1 MALPKFFGSFSA
13 ALRSAAIAIKHGAT
27 PFGRVRYGMQALA
40 IRAKSEINV
49 AITLRINVSAD
60 WFEGRMARQN
70 LSRQR

>member
-40 IRAKSEINV
+40 IRAKSEMNV
-49 AITLRINVSAD
+49 CNHVANQRVS
-60 WFEGRMARQN
+60 G
-70 LSRQR
+70 SV